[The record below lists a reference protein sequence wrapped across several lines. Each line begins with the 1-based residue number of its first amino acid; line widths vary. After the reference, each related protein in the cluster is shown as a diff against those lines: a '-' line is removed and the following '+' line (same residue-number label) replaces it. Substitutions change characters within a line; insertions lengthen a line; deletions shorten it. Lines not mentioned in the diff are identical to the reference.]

1 MQKDSSKFITAA
13 NNIIGK
19 ERSEALIE
27 FIRVKLPYTDFFKPK
42 QSSSLI
48 DCKIFNG
55 ITWDDALDNAMK
67 FFKDGSHTIH
77 YPTIKIINHHDKER
91 IDRYYPFIRN
101 EIEEQIAGATNSKVI
116 TYYQLVG
123 AISAANDIASYLL
136 LRDVMSNPSE
146 FADFA
151 LNHWR
156 IYENGFCTIG
166 QLKPASEK
174 NKKPYFYVYFSNK
187 NSQY

>member
-19 ERSEALIE
+19 ERSEALVE
-27 FIRVKLPYTDFFKPK
+27 FIRIKLPYTDFFKPK
-42 QSSSLI
+42 NPSSLI
-48 DCKIFNG
+48 NCKIFNG
-55 ITWDDALDNAMK
+55 ITWDNALDHAMRY
-67 FFKDGSHTIH
+67 FKDGSHIIH
-77 YPTIKIINHHDKER
+77 YPAIKILNSHDKER

-101 EIEEQIAGATNSKVI
+101 EIEEQISGATNSKVI

-136 LRDVMSNPSE
+136 LRDVMNNPCE

-151 LNHWR
+151 LNHWS
-156 IYENGFCTIG
+156 IYEKGFCTIG
-166 QLKPASEK
+166 QLKPIHGE

-187 NSQY
+187 NSH

>member
-1 MQKDSSKFITAA
+1 MQNNGSKFITAA

-19 ERSEALIE
+19 ERSEALVE

-42 QSSSLI
+42 HPSSLI
-48 DCKIFNG
+48 NCKMFNG
-55 ITWDDALDNAMK
+55 STWDNALDRAMR

-77 YPTIKIINHHDKER
+77 YPTINILNRHDKER

-101 EIEEQIAGATNSKVI
+101 EIEEQIVGATNSKVI

-136 LRDVMSNPSE
+136 LRDVMSNPCE

-151 LNHWR
+151 LNHWK

-166 QLKPASEK
+166 QLKPIGEE
-174 NKKPYFYVYFSNK
+174 NKKSYFYVYFSNR
-187 NSQY
+187 NPQ